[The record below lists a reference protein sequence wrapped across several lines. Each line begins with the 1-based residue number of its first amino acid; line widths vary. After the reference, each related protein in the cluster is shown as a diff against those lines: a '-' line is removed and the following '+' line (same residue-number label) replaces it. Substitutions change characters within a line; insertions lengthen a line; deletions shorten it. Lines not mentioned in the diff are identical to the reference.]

1 MLKIC
6 KKMGSDGFVPIRAVF
21 YALFHPTEGTKV
33 VHQVPEGIVGS
44 GTETVFNMDVIR
56 NYIIPKPPLCN
67 KLLATRVGGYK
78 VIGYPVIIENE
89 LYSRNSFCF
98 NFCFLFPHNSDTAPY
113 ESAILW
119 IGEMFRV
126 LEEQSFVLSRLDN
139 SGIFFK
145 KGTKKLSEELT
156 SMHESFVPGF
166 EKSRR
171 VSLSS
176 IESLIQQIYLDLN
189 NYSECC
195 IPLDNAN
202 SVDIKLFPVLPPPMN
217 LKAFQVPCLTVKL
230 NLLVDVNWDPTMVR
244 ILPYINGLNSIRK
257 ISELAD
263 ADYLLTKQCIQHL
276 MHYKSVTIIDI
287 FQFSNIYAPTN
298 HISIFLKLQGLAEEC
313 QAYVTTDLP
322 TPFSKSMANDDL
334 EAINESPNSFSP
346 YEKDILG
353 LKGKNKKQLYT
364 VVVPSKSTLFYLY
377 CSLTQG
383 QSVKDWYIQHT
394 EQLRNIDV
402 RRFINFGVTRGL
414 IYRVHTYPVLKA
426 ITNAMEN
433 ENPLLEDIDAFVC
446 SKLKL
451 PNKKPAPSRED
462 RLSSSD
468 DKSKLTTGFAGDR
481 GSSINSR
488 IPLRRS
494 LGEASLKT
502 GEKKSNRK
510 VSFSGPASLSPPL
523 MENYSSAFHSSSSS
537 ESLENLNSSANLER
551 IHSLQEEIDNYNEI
565 TVLVKLIKHFQH
577 LDSICTELDQPRAN
591 VETFLDELGST
602 DYINS

>member
-1 MLKIC
+1 
-6 KKMGSDGFVPIRAVF
+6 MGSDGFVPIRAIF

-44 GTETVFNMDVIR
+44 GTQTVFNMDVIR

-67 KLLATRVGGYK
+67 KLIATRVGSYK

-89 LYSRNSFCF
+89 VYSRNSFCF
-98 NFCFLFPHNSDTAPY
+98 NFCFLFPHDSDTAPY

-145 KGTKKLSEELT
+145 RDTKKLSEELT
-156 SMHESFVPGF
+156 SMRESFVPGF
-166 EKSRR
+166 GKSRK

-230 NLLVDVNWDPTMVR
+230 SLLVDVNWDPTMVK

-276 MHYKSVTIIDI
+276 MHYKSVIIIDV

-313 QAYVTTDLP
+313 QAYVATDLP
-322 TPFSKSMANDDL
+322 TPISKSVANDDL

-353 LKGKNKKQLYT
+353 LKGKNKKQLHS
-364 VVVPSKSTLFYLY
+364 VIVPSKSRLFYLY

-383 QSVKDWYIQHT
+383 QSVKDWYFQHT

-433 ENPLLEDIDAFVC
+433 ESPLLEDVDAFVC

-451 PNKKPAPSRED
+451 SRKKPTMLSED
-462 RLSSSD
+462 KSSPSD
-468 DKSKLTTGFAGDR
+468 DNSKLTAEFAGDN
-481 GSSINSR
+481 GSAINSR
-488 IPLRRS
+488 SPMRRS
-494 LGEASLKT
+494 VGEASLKT
-502 GEKKSNRK
+502 GVNKFKRK
-510 VSFSGPASLSPPL
+510 VNFGGPTSFSPPVT
-523 MENYSSAFHSSSSS
+523 ENDNSTFHSSSSS
-537 ESLENLNSSANLER
+537 ESLENIECSTNSEK

-577 LDSICTELDQPRAN
+577 LDSICTELDEPRAN
-591 VETFLDELGST
+591 VEALLDELGST